1 MSARKLL
8 PQRACDRRETRDY
21 YGAPHGECHKGV
33 DGRRVAAPVES
44 AARFPSLTEN
54 DAMFFVGLRTTN
66 TRFRIIVTLQR
77 RSRYSDQRHS
87 RCSCQYTC
95 WQRIRNR
102 EQCIM
107 YTSGVLLPRCGIS
120 VPCSDVYSYSY
131 CS

>member
-8 PQRACDRRETRDY
+8 PQRECDRRETRDY

-54 DAMFFVGLRTTN
+54 DAMFFVGLRTAN

-77 RSRYSDQRHS
+77 AKRRSRVLASGRADAAANTRGGKEDQKQRAVHNIHIG
-87 RCSCQYTC
+87 CSSPTVWNFSTMQ
-95 WQRIRNR
+95 
-102 EQCIM
+102 
-107 YTSGVLLPRCGIS
+107 
-120 VPCSDVYSYSY
+120 
-131 CS
+131 